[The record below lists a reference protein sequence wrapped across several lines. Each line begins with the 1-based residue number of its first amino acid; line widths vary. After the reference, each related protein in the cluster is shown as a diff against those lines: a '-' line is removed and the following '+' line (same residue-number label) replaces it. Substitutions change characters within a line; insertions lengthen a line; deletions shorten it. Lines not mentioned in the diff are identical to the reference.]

1 MKLVRNVH
9 KNVKRGGAQYHIIK
23 CSFSSKMLPFRCI
36 GPYFKPLDDCFIND
50 FNYLCH
56 RCEAYKC
63 ILEVLNNLY
72 EKSIEHPHPI
82 PMEAGPPVQV
92 DPSVLTAEQ
101 AKFLV
106 SNSSTEWVKQGFRVF
121 DRQ

>member
-1 MKLVRNVH
+1 MVSIL
-9 KNVKRGGAQYHIIK
+9 
-23 CSFSSKMLPFRCI
+23 F
-36 GPYFKPLDDCFIND
+36 
-50 FNYLCH
+50 CH

-82 PMEAGPPVQV
+82 PMEAGPPVQG
-92 DPSVLTAEQ
+92 DPSALTAEQ

-106 SNSSTEWVKQGFRVF
+106 SNSSTEWVKHEFRVL